1 MYATPAPQ
9 IKANRS
15 AASIPA
21 LVLLGALSG
30 SALASTEIQTPCPD
44 ATTDAKTL
52 HAILESNDVHPTS
65 IRTVDASETA
75 TPAPIASIG
84 AQTGIEK
91 NAESAIVEKSSV
103 RNAPLPQFTTKLPG
117 VAANDMPRFRR
128 HMFRTDI

>member
-1 MYATPAPQ
+1 MYTTRAPQ
-9 IKANRS
+9 IKASRS

-21 LVLLGALSG
+21 LLVLGALSG

-44 ATTDAKTL
+44 STTDAKAL
-52 HAILESNDVHPTS
+52 HAILE

-75 TPAPIASIG
+75 TPAPIASTG